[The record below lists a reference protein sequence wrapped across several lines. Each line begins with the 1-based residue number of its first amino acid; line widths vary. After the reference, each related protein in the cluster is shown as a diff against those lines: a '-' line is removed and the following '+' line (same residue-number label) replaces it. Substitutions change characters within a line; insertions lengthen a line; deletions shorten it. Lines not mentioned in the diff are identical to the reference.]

1 MEMNFA
7 LRFRDGRVETL
18 EREPVIDLDAGMVT
32 AHADRPVAFGELKA
46 VFYLRASTPAS
57 PLPSEAPGTT
67 LAVEFDDGE
76 MLRGTSSDYAPD
88 RSGFFLFPTDRSK
101 IEKAFVISSAILS
114 IEVEKF

>member
-18 EREPVIDLDAGMVT
+18 ESEPLIDLEAGVVT
-32 AHADRPVAFGELKA
+32 AHTDRPVAFGELKA
-46 VFYLRASTPAS
+46 VFYLRASTSAS
-57 PLPSEAPGTT
+57 PLPSPGTT

-76 MLRGTSSDYAPD
+76 MIRGTSSDYAPD